1 MRRVRQ
7 FTPAAPRRRRAAC
20 LCALVGCAAIAIA
33 FSAGLLRVLA
43 QSPAQSASLPPQA
56 AIAPPNA
63 KQQVTQT
70 SLPAAQGEALG
81 KNGAQAK
88 RTAIDSEK
96 QELASQCAQ
105 LLQMAAALKTEVDKT
120 NKDTLS
126 ITVVRKAGE
135 IEQLAHKARS
145 GTGKR

>member
-1 MRRVRQ
+1 MRRLRQ
-7 FTPAAPRRRRAAC
+7 FTPAGPQRRRDAC
-20 LCALVGCAAIAIA
+20 LCAWVGCAAIAIA
-33 FSAGLLRVLA
+33 LGAGLLSGFAESL
-43 QSPAQSASLPPQA
+43 AQSASLPPQA
-56 AIAPPNA
+56 TIAPPNA
-63 KQQVTQT
+63 KEQVTQA
-70 SLPAAQGEALG
+70 SLPAAQGEAPG

-96 QELASQCAQ
+96 QELASECAQ

-120 NKDTLS
+120 TKDTLS

-145 GTGKR
+145 GTGKS